1 MWTKRTMDVHTVVV
15 VERSE
20 AKVTNVHETA
30 DSAMLIVVPRILKG
44 TIGTQAKLVSWPAS
58 HTRHGVRGAAMR
70 SMGHRQSCTA
80 VNAQSVVVDAHNK
93 NGHDCP
99 DGSQTMWAGTPGL
112 VAIHVGCHG
121 RRTG

>member
-1 MWTKRTMDVHTVVV
+1 MHTVVV

-30 DSAMLIVVPRILKG
+30 DSTMLIVVPRILKG

-70 SMGHRQSCTA
+70 SMCHCHSCTA
-80 VNAQSVVVDAHNK
+80 VNAQSVLVDAHNLR
-93 NGHDCP
+93 DAL
-99 DGSQTMWAGTPGL
+99 TGTDMTALMDLKPRGL
-112 VAIHVGCHG
+112 AHLDL
-121 RRTG
+121 